1 MAFEKWCKVYFGIC
15 YKFIPIGANGPFKKC
30 VMPEGGGGQIR
41 CDKVWQGGS
50 SAGTCDVTLLWNIF
64 LELNNVYRTC

>member
-41 CDKVWQGGS
+41 CDKV
-50 SAGTCDVTLLWNIF
+50 
-64 LELNNVYRTC
+64 